1 MRWTAAG
8 LLLIATTTAACEGA
22 SSESGVTAYL
32 QLANAQFVP
41 GSLAADGGTPSADGG
56 ALGPPIRGV
65 NLSVTNVYP
74 GIQNVPLS
82 GNVENGT
89 SVLVGLADDAGY
101 WIIPAPFV
109 DVQTPNNYLF
119 QTKMS
124 LSPSTP
130 AGTETLILRGVDA
143 SGQIGPA
150 QAIALTVATPV
161 PTGALVITLA
171 WDTQSDM
178 DLHAL
183 VPNTDD
189 PTTPIEI
196 YYKNRVGLPPPVPGN
211 PPLTGDYLTAA
222 VAAAGSLDFDS
233 NAGCLIDGRRQE
245 NIVYTQQPPPGVYTV
260 RVDAS
265 SLCGQVDAQWQVTAT
280 DAYGNQLPGAFAQ
293 WEATDADT
301 RGSHGAGAGR
311 LAFKFT
317 IPSY

>member
-1 MRWTAAG
+1 MRWTAG
-8 LLLIATTTAACEGA
+8 LFLIAMTAGGCGGA
-22 SSESGVTAYL
+22 SAESGVSAYL
-32 QLANAQFVP
+32 RLAGAQFVP
-41 GSLAADGGTPSADGG
+41 GALVADGGALSADGG

-101 WIIPAPFV
+101 WILPAPFV

-119 QTKMS
+119 QTKVS
-124 LSPSTP
+124 LSPTIP
-130 AGTETLILRGVDA
+130 AGTQTLIIRGVDA

-150 QAIALTVATPV
+150 QQIALTVATPA

-178 DLHAL
+178 DLHAV
-183 VPNTDD
+183 VPNTTD
-189 PTTPIEI
+189 PMTPIEI

-211 PPLTGDYLTAA
+211 PPLTGDYLAAA
-222 VAAAGSLDFDS
+222 VAAAGALDLDS
-233 NAGCLIDGRRQE
+233 NAGCVIDGRRQE
-245 NIVYTQQPPPGVYTV
+245 NIIYTQTPPSGEYTV

-265 SLCGQVDAQWQVTAT
+265 SLCGQADAQWQVTAK
-280 DAYGNQLPGAFAQ
+280 DAYGNLLPGAFAQ

-301 RGSHGAGAGR
+301 RGSHAAGAGR
-311 LAFKFT
+311 LAFTFT
-317 IPSY
+317 IQ

>member
-1 MRWTAAG
+1 MRWTAG
-8 LLLIATTTAACEGA
+8 LFLIATTAGACGGA
-22 SSESGVTAYL
+22 SPESGVTAYL

-41 GSLAADGGTPSADGG
+41 GALGADGGTLGADGG

-74 GIQNVPLS
+74 GIQNIPLS
-82 GNVENGT
+82 GDVQEGT

-101 WIIPAPFV
+101 WIVPAPLL
-109 DVQTPNNYLF
+109 DVQTPNNFLF

-124 LSPSTP
+124 LSPTTP
-130 AGTETLILRGVDA
+130 MGTQTLIIRGVDA

-150 QAIALTVATPV
+150 QQFVLTVATPV
-161 PTGALVITLA
+161 PAGALVISLA
-171 WDTQSDM
+171 WDTESDM

-183 VPNTDD
+183 VPNTTD
-189 PTTPIEI
+189 PTMPIEI
-196 YYKNRVGLPPPVPGN
+196 YYRNRVGLPPPVPGT
-211 PPLTGDYLTAA
+211 PALTGAYLAAA

-233 NAGCLIDGRRQE
+233 NGGCLIDGRRQE
-245 NIVYTQQPPPGVYTV
+245 NIIFTQQPPSGLYTV
-260 RVDAS
+260 RVDAA

-280 DAYGNQLPGAFAQ
+280 TGDGALQGFGL

-311 LAFKFT
+311 LAFTFT
-317 IPSY
+317 IP

>member
-1 MRWTAAG
+1 MRRAAG
-8 LLLIATTTAACEGA
+8 LILIVATAGACGGA
-22 SSESGVTAYL
+22 SPESGVTAYL

-41 GSLAADGGTPSADGG
+41 GSLGADGGALSADGG
-56 ALGPPIRGV
+56 ALGPPIHGV

-82 GNVENGT
+82 GDVQKGT

-101 WIIPAPFV
+101 WIVPAPFV
-109 DVQTPNNYLF
+109 DVQTPNNFLF

-124 LSPSTP
+124 LSPATP
-130 AGTETLILRGVDA
+130 EGPQTLIIRGVDA

-150 QAIALTVATPV
+150 QQIVLTVATPA

-171 WDTQSDM
+171 WDTESDM
-178 DLHAL
+178 DLHAV
-183 VPNTDD
+183 VPNTTD
-189 PTTPIEI
+189 PTMPIEI
-196 YYKNRVGLPPPVPGN
+196 YYKNRVGLPPAVAGT
-211 PPLTGDYLTAA
+211 PPLTGDDLTAA

-233 NAGCLIDGRRQE
+233 NAGCLIDGLRKE
-245 NIVYTQQPPPGVYTV
+245 NIIYTQPPPSGEYTV
-260 RVDAS
+260 RVDAA

-280 DAYGNQLPGAFAQ
+280 TADGTLQGYAE

-311 LAFKFT
+311 LAFTFT
-317 IPSY
+317 IQ

>member
-1 MRWTAAG
+1 MRWTAG
-8 LLLIATTTAACEGA
+8 LFLIATAAASCGGA
-22 SSESGVTAYL
+22 SAESGVTAYL

-41 GSLAADGGTPSADGG
+41 GALGADGGTLSADGG

-82 GNVENGT
+82 GDVEQGT

-101 WIIPAPFV
+101 WIVPAPFL
-109 DVQTPNNYLF
+109 DVQTPNNFLF

-124 LSPSTP
+124 LSPTTP
-130 AGTETLILRGVDA
+130 TGPQTLIVRGVNA

-150 QAIALTVATPV
+150 QQFVLTVAPPV
-161 PTGALVITLA
+161 PAGALVISLA
-171 WDTQSDM
+171 WDTESDM

-183 VPNTDD
+183 VPSTTD
-189 PTTPIEI
+189 PTMPIEI
-196 YYKNRVGLPPPVPGN
+196 YYKNRVGLPPAVPGA
-211 PPLTGDYLTAA
+211 PALTGADLAAA

-233 NAGCLIDGRRQE
+233 NGGCLIDGRRQE
-245 NIVYTQQPPPGVYTV
+245 NIIFTQPPPSGLYTV
-260 RVDAS
+260 RVDAA
-265 SLCGQVDAQWQVTAT
+265 SLCGQADAQWQVTAT
-280 DAYGNQLPGAFAQ
+280 TGDGTLQGYGL

-311 LAFKFT
+311 LAFTFT
-317 IPSY
+317 IP